1 MEDLYCHI
9 GRSELITKVL
19 VKYAKANFEVLD
31 LNCEEAK
38 DLNVISPKFTK
49 VTAAAPVTL
58 YSESSVIV

>member
-1 MEDLYCHI
+1 M
-9 GRSELITKVL
+9 ITKVL

-49 VTAAAPVTL
+49 VTAAVPVTL